1 MEPARK
7 GQRTRSSRDYILIS
21 SNASWQL
28 LTSLSG
34 SKCTEYNRSK
44 EVRAAEV
51 EDGIEN
57 DA

>member
-1 MEPARK
+1 MDTARK
-7 GQRTRSSRDYILIS
+7 GQRTRSVRDYILIG
-21 SNASWQL
+21 SNASKQL

-51 EDGIEN
+51 GDGTEN
-57 DA
+57 DV